1 MRIKQSF
8 GERMFDV
15 FNVALLLVTCGVVL
29 LPLMHVVAG
38 SLSETNALIH
48 AKVTIWPVGFNFDN
62 YILVFKNQTF
72 WQSFGIT
79 AFVVLVGTALNMLLT
94 IFTGYPLSKSFLRG
108 RKYVMLFIVFTM
120 IFTAP
125 MIPSYL
131 LVKMLGM
138 MNSVWALIIPSAL
151 AAFNLILCI
160 TFFRGLPEELFEAAR
175 VDGMNE
181 YRVVAQIAMPL
192 SMPIIVTLALFYSV
206 AHWNNYYSALLYITD
221 PDLRPLQLYLYNLLA
236 QFDTS
241 DTLTYMSNTVTY
253 DISPQ
258 GLQMATIIVA
268 TLPIVIIYPFIQKHF
283 IKGAMIGSLKE

>member
-1 MRIKQSF
+1 MKIKQSF
-8 GERMFDV
+8 GEKLFDI
-15 FNVALLLVTCGVVL
+15 FNITLLLLTCAVILVPLLHVL
-29 LPLMHVVAG
+29 AG
-38 SLSETNALIH
+38 SLSETSALIH
-48 AKVTIWPVGFNFDN
+48 AKVALWPVGLNFDN
-62 YILVFKNQTF
+62 YVLVFKNTTF
-72 WQSFGIT
+72 WRSFFVTVFIT
-79 AFVVLVGTALNMLLT
+79 LTGTTINMLLT

-108 RKYVMLFIVFTM
+108 RKPFMLFIIFTM

-131 LVKMLGM
+131 LVKELGLL
-138 MNSVWALIIPSAL
+138 NSVWALIVPGAL

-181 YRVVAQIAMPL
+181 YRVVAQIAFPL
-192 SMPIIVTLALFYSV
+192 SMPIIVTLALFYAVS
-206 AHWNNYYSALLYITD
+206 HWNNYYSALLYITD

-236 QFDTS
+236 QFETS
-241 DTLTYMSNTVTY
+241 DTLSQMNSMVSY

-258 GLQMATIIVA
+258 GLQNATIIVA
-268 TLPIVIIYPFIQKHF
+268 TIPIVIIYPFIQKHF

>member
-1 MRIKQSF
+1 MKIKQSF
-8 GERMFDV
+8 GERLFDI
-15 FNVALLLVTCGVVL
+15 FNVTLLLLVCALILV
-29 LPLMHVVAG
+29 PLMHVVAG
-38 SLSETNALIH
+38 SLSDTNALIH
-48 AKVTIWPVGFNFDN
+48 AKVTLWPVGLNFDN
-62 YILVFKNQTF
+62 YILVFKNETF
-72 WQSFGIT
+72 WKSFGIT
-79 AFVVLVGTALNMLLT
+79 AFIVIVGTTINMILT
-94 IFTGYPLSKSFLRG
+94 IFTGYPLSKFFLRG
-108 RKYVMLFIVFTM
+108 RKYFMLFIIFTM

-125 MIPSYL
+125 MIPTYL
-131 LVKMLGM
+131 LVKGLSL
-138 MNSVWALIIPSAL
+138 MNTVWALIIPSAL

-181 YRVVAQIAMPL
+181 YRVVAQIALPL

-206 AHWNNYYSALLYITD
+206 AHWNNYYSALLYVTN

-241 DTLTYMSNTVTY
+241 DTLSYMSSTVTY